1 MDRSYSH
8 NANTKSNY
16 DQLHN
21 DKALDFL
28 KPDNINRKNN
38 KRKSKNNVCSDW
50 RPLPSPKSAIFTI

>member
-38 KRKSKNNVCSDW
+38 KRKSKNNVCSD
-50 RPLPSPKSAIFTI
+50 